1 MYGKIK
7 NCSLAMVQ
15 IDCPFYTGET
25 GERKQVMKLAHE
37 AIVDG
42 HMGIRKMS
50 DRITSSFHC
59 PVIISVV
66 ARFCR
71 TCDVCQRIVPNGKV
85 SKVPLGKM
93 TIIDKPFKRVGV
105 DFIEPVSCI

>member
-1 MYGKIK
+1 MYGTIK
-7 NCSLAMVQ
+7 KCPLAMVQ

-25 GERKQVMKLAHE
+25 GERKQIMKLPHE
-37 AIVDG
+37 AIVGG

-50 DRITSSFHC
+50 DRITSSVHW
-59 PVIISVV
+59 PVIISDV
-66 ARFCR
+66 ARVCR

-105 DFIEPVSCI
+105 DLIEPVSSI